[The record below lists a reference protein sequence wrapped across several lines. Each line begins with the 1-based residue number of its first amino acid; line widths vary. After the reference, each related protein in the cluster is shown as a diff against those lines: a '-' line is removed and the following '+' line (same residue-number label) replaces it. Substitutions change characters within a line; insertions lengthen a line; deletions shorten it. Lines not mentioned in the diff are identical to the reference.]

1 MYDYSYL
8 FFSLQSHFESELEM
22 KKKLSEMSLEELW
35 ELFPIVLVPHKN
47 IWEQYYQEEKKL
59 LLSYLK
65 DVPLIRLEHI
75 GSTSIPDIYAKDIV
89 DILIEVSDENFAKVI
104 AILKTNNYILMYSEN
119 GRAAFNK
126 GYTEE
131 GFASKVY
138 HLHVRH
144 PNDVDELY
152 FRDYLKD
159 NPSIA
164 KDYERLKLSLEPRFR
179 HDRDGY
185 TSAKTDFIKRITAR
199 AKATYL
205 HRYN

>member
-1 MYDYSYL
+1 
-8 FFSLQSHFESELEM
+8 M

-144 PNDVDELY
+144 PNDVDEL
-152 FRDYLKD
+152 
-159 NPSIA
+159 
-164 KDYERLKLSLEPRFR
+164 
-179 HDRDGY
+179 
-185 TSAKTDFIKRITAR
+185 IT
-199 AKATYL
+199 L
-205 HRYN
+205 L